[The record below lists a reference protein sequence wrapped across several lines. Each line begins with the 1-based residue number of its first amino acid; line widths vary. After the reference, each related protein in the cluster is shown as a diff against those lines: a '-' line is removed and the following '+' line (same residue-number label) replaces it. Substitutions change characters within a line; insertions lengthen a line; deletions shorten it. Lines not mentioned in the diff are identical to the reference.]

1 MTDLWGE
8 SFGNFSRHMW
18 RAVCGAIRAVRGG
31 GPETARGPPPVE
43 VGAGP
48 AGHPGMPV
56 YLTLTALQA
65 APTVLYSV
73 LVVPYR
79 APAADS
85 VAVRAAL

>member
-1 MTDLWGE
+1 
-8 SFGNFSRHMW
+8 MW
-18 RAVCGAIRAVRGG
+18 SGVYGGIRALRDGVR
-31 GPETARGPPPVE
+31 ARPVE
-43 VGAGP
+43 VGGP
-48 AGHPGMPV
+48 GVSGSSGVVRTRV

-73 LVVPYR
+73 LVVPYS

>member
-1 MTDLWGE
+1 MGAVRGE
-8 SFGNFSRHMW
+8 FWHFLSAHVKQVYG
-18 RAVCGAIRAVRGG
+18 GIRAVRGQG
-31 GPETARGPPPVE
+31 YGARPVE
-43 VGAGP
+43 VGGP
-48 AGHPGMPV
+48 RNERDGRRV

-73 LVVPYR
+73 LVVPYS